1 MNDRERL
8 EEFLELVEDLIECN
22 LKVPIIVEGKKD
34 RRALKILGFK
44 GDIYSLNHG
53 IPLFR
58 FCEEYAERHKK
69 AIILTDWD
77 HKGGRIARTL
87 REGLAANGVKFDVDS
102 RAKLV
107 RLCKKDIKDV
117 EGLPKFLELL
127 KKRIEEGIRKRLSLA
142 RRNN

>member
-1 MNDRERL
+1 VNDKERL
-8 EEFLELVEDLIECN
+8 EDFLKLIERLIEDN
-22 LKVPIIVEGKKD
+22 LNIPIIVEGKKD
-34 RRALKILGFK
+34 RKALKVLGFK
-44 GDIYSLNHG
+44 GEIYSLNHG

-58 FCEEYAERHKK
+58 FCEEYAEKHKK

-107 RLCKKDIKDV
+107 CLCKKDIKDV

-127 KKRIEEGIRKRLSLA
+127 KKRTEEGIRKRLSLA